1 MKPGIKKASMTL
13 GIALA
18 AGSIGCAPLSRPV
31 TERERTAAIGGV
43 AGGAGGAIIGSMA
56 GGAVVGG
63 LFGLPLG
70 ALAGWYFGD
79 QLERRD
85 QVREARVED
94 RQAELARLRREN
106 DRLKNEGTDRA
117 SAESAPQEARQ
128 RASEPMRETT
138 LPEQNLPSREQPAE
152 VRQQEKQT
160 GGSQETQTAAFETEA
175 RSLPSSYERTMS
187 PAKVREVQTKLND
200 LGYHTGQV
208 DGVWGPR
215 TEAAVRNFQQAKN
228 IEATGRLD
236 EQTLNAL
243 DIDRAV
249 ARDSRETQQ
258 RQR

>member
-1 MKPGIKKASMTL
+1 
-13 GIALA
+13 
-18 AGSIGCAPLSRPV
+18 
-31 TERERTAAIGGV
+31 
-43 AGGAGGAIIGSMA
+43 MA
-56 GGAVVGG
+56 GGAVAGG
-63 LFGLPLG
+63 LFGIPLG

-106 DRLKNEGTDRA
+106 DRLKNEGTDR
-117 SAESAPQEARQ
+117 EARSSS
-128 RASEPMRETT
+128 REPRREAQEPVREPTIS
-138 LPEQNLPSREQPAE
+138 EQNLPGREPPARVSQPETQTSSSQPAE
-152 VRQQEKQT
+152 RT
-160 GGSQETQTAAFETEA
+160 
-175 RSLPSSYERTMS
+175 LPSSYERAMS

-200 LGYHTGQV
+200 MGYHAGQV

-215 TEAAVRNFQQAKN
+215 TESAVRNFQQAKN

-243 DIDRAV
+243 DID
-249 ARDSRETQQ
+249 ARDSRETRQ